1 VANHRLEVADGLIAA
16 GDTAG
21 AAEAYREA
29 TEAAPDYTE
38 FSFWQAASLADA
50 GLVDEARQAWEA
62 IDLAGETDRWARA
75 LRRTAQAGLL
85 GPGVVRALL
94 DE

>member
-1 VANHRLEVADGLIAA
+1 MANHRLDVADGLIAA
-16 GDTAG
+16 GEISG

-29 TEAAPDYTE
+29 TEAAPEYAE

-62 IDLAGETDRWARA
+62 IDLAGESERWARV
-75 LRRTAQAGLL
+75 LRRTAQVGLL
-85 GPGVVRALL
+85 GPAVVRALL